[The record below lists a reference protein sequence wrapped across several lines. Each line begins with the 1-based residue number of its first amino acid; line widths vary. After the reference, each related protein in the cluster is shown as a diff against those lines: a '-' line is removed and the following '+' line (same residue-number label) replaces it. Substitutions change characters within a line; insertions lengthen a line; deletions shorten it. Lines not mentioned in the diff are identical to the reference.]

1 MIARASCLWLSWLCC
16 IVAVHANWQLRQG
29 SHIQVTPPLEGINV
43 DYFANQLQNEN
54 DFMKHLKTILIPRVP
69 DTPGSTIV
77 REYISNTLKEL
88 GWDVEILQHTQQTP
102 VGQKTFRN
110 VVATFD
116 PTAPRRLVLACH
128 YDTLLKP
135 DNFLGLTDSAVPCA
149 QMLNLAVTMKRDL
162 QDDKDGKHELTL
174 QLIFFDGEEAFNRWS
189 STDSTY
195 GSRRLA
201 ADWEQKIFSHE
212 GVNARTLER
221 IDLFVLLDLIGT
233 SDVQFVS
240 LKRNTQKWYNRLVRI
255 EKQLKNG
262 NALVQYTRPI
272 FKDQSNFFASV
283 EDDHV
288 AFEKRGVPILHLIS
302 VPFPSV
308 WHKSSDNFQAFDPV
322 TTSNINKILR
332 VFVAEYLQL
341 GQ

>member
-1 MIARASCLWLSWLCC
+1 MLRHASSLMVSLLLG
-16 IVAVHANWQLRQG
+16 IVAVHANWKLRQG
-29 SHIQVTPPLEGINV
+29 SHIKATPPLEGINV

-54 DFMKHLKTILIPRVP
+54 DFMKHLNTILIPRVP

-77 REYISNTLKEL
+77 REHISNTLKEL

-116 PTAPRRLVLACH
+116 SNAPRRLVLACH
-128 YDTLLKP
+128 YDTLVKP
-135 DNFLGLTDSAVPCA
+135 QNFLGLTDSAVPCA
-149 QMLNLAVTMKRDL
+149 QMLNLAVTLKRDL
-162 QDDKDGKHELTL
+162 QDDKNGQHELTL

-201 ADWEQKIFSHE
+201 QDWDRKIFSHE
-212 GVNARTLER
+212 GVDARTLER

-240 LKRNTQKWYNRLVRI
+240 LKRNTQKWYNRFVRI

-262 NALVQYTRPI
+262 KALVQYNRPI
-272 FKDQSNFFASV
+272 FKDQSSFFASV

-288 AFEKRGVPILHLIS
+288 PFEKRGELI
-302 VPFPSV
+302 
-308 WHKSSDNFQAFDPV
+308 
-322 TTSNINKILR
+322 
-332 VFVAEYLQL
+332 
-341 GQ
+341 